1 MYNVWVHLHMCRGFL
16 ISPSMKTN
24 SKVVRLKFAQKT
36 CTAEKVVYYKWE
48 FARYKFVNQIIINN
62 QIFFFI
68 LSSGP
73 LIRKILLIYLQQIW
87 RSKFLELL
95 INERCL
101 KF

>member
-1 MYNVWVHLHMCRGFL
+1 
-16 ISPSMKTN
+16 MKTN

-73 LIRKILLIYLQQIW
+73 LIRKILG
-87 RSKFLELL
+87 
-95 INERCL
+95 INIFTTNMEIQVFRTID
-101 KF
+101 